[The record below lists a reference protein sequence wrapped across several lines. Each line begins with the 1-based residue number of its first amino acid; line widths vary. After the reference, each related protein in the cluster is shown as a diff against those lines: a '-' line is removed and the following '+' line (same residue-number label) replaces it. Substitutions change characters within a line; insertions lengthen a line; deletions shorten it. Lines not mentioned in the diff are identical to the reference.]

1 MAEQIKV
8 VLIETFRGERY
19 LLRLDEDDYEQ
30 ALTNLL
36 KNLFKKAKLGS
47 IAHVSLRLIN
57 EEEYD
62 KVKPSPDFMEQKGTK
77 SGKEGT

>member
-1 MAEQIKV
+1 MDKQIKV

-19 LLRLDEDDYEQ
+19 LLRSDEDDYEQ
-30 ALTNLL
+30 ALTNLFR
-36 KNLFKKAKLGS
+36 NLFKKAKLGS

-62 KVKPSPDFMEQKGTK
+62 KVNPSPDFMERKGVE
-77 SGKEGT
+77 GDKEGT